1 VPDIFHSNTSKEI
14 TMMRR
19 RFVSQLFSV
28 RTTLQTQFNKGPCF
42 SIVSYRFAEEEER
55 TFLKPHIELESLPT
69 LDRAKEAFILNE
81 LWKHNI
87 ILSDRA
93 HSSKLISETVK
104 RAYPTIN
111 EEQAREIEKKIHRRM
126 IEKMNLHRIRNTKP
140 YIPPK

>member
-1 VPDIFHSNTSKEI
+1 
-14 TMMRR
+14 M
-19 RFVSQLFSV
+19 FSV